1 MEFEILAIA
10 SSGDR
15 VLTKRVDRLH
25 FPGVVVEIP
34 LMGIF
39 VVRDGKIAEWRDYG
53 DCATAA
59 QAFADAKVDLAP
71 PD

>member
-1 MEFEILAIA
+1 
-10 SSGDR
+10 
-15 VLTKRVDRLH
+15 
-25 FPGVVVEIP
+25 
-34 LMGIF
+34 MGIF